1 MVKTGKKDRK
11 FVDRDEKLGIRM
23 DKRKGKGKSTARLE
37 GKVAKNKQKE
47 KEFGESLG

>member
-1 MVKTGKKDRK
+1 
-11 FVDRDEKLGIRM
+11 M